1 MIGEVGHFAL
11 IWLAASSL
19 MSTVCYAWQK
29 WQLKRVPTSLSFIVG
44 LNGVVA
50 TLSLLMLALLFVQDQ
65 FQYDYVASH
74 SNSALP
80 VYFKV
85 AAVWGGHQG
94 SMLFWVFTLSL
105 CSALISRLSTS
116 KESALTGYIE
126 DVCWVMQLFV
136 AAFAWFTLLA
146 SNPFVY
152 ASVLVEQGR
161 DLNPMLQDIGLIF
174 HPPLLYLGYIGFST
188 VFAFAFA
195 ALLQTPYNPAWIKLC
210 LPWAILAWF
219 FLTIGIVVG
228 AWWAYNELGWGG
240 WWFWDPVENA
250 SLLPWLTGSALLHVM
265 LAARRQQQ
273 LMIWVVILALV
284 TFNLSIL
291 GTFIVR
297 SGILT
302 SVHAFAVDPS
312 KGIALLLILAVTLL
326 VGFVLLMLR
335 SDMIQSAPIQSLFG
349 RGYLILLSLGLF
361 LVATLTVLLGT
372 FYPMLYEMIGLGQI
386 SVGTFIVR
394 SGILTSV
401 HAFAVDPSKGIALLL
416 ILAVTLLVG
425 FVLLMLRSDMI
436 QSAPIQSLF
445 GRGYLIL
452 LSLGLFLVATLTVL
466 LGTFYPMLYEMIGL
480 GQISVG
486 APYFNTLFYPL
497 SLIAL
502 LVMGAVPL
510 LKWHHG
516 SHLTPTQIIS
526 LASISLAAGAS
537 LYVLQVEAFSFAI
550 LLVWAGACWV
560 IVTHSYFAMMQRKV
574 TFMLLAHVGFAIGSI
589 GAVMNAE
596 HSYELN
602 QKMSAGTVIEV
613 GDWQVEYLESHWYIG
628 ANYTAQQGIIEFR
641 RGNDHF
647 IVKPERRHYP
657 VRVMNMSEPS
667 IKSVWNGDYYLTLGP
682 KVSAQAYAVKIQFKA
697 YVNWI
702 WFGALLAAFG
712 ALIPLSA
719 RVVAR
724 YKARSA
730 YGIIAQA

>member
-11 IWLAASSL
+11 IWLAVSSL

-335 SDMIQSAPIQSLFG
+335 SDMIQSS
-349 RGYLILLSLGLF
+349 
-361 LVATLTVLLGT
+361 
-372 FYPMLYEMIGLGQI
+372 
-386 SVGTFIVR
+386 
-394 SGILTSV
+394 
-401 HAFAVDPSKGIALLL
+401 
-416 ILAVTLLVG
+416 
-425 FVLLMLRSDMI
+425 
-436 QSAPIQSLF
+436 PIQSLF

-537 LYVLQVEAFSFAI
+537 LYVLQVEAFSFAT

>member
-386 SVGTFIVR
+386 SVG
-394 SGILTSV
+394 
-401 HAFAVDPSKGIALLL
+401 
-416 ILAVTLLVG
+416 
-425 FVLLMLRSDMI
+425 
-436 QSAPIQSLF
+436 
-445 GRGYLIL
+445 
-452 LSLGLFLVATLTVL
+452 
-466 LGTFYPMLYEMIGL
+466 
-480 GQISVG
+480 

-516 SHLTPTQIIS
+516 SHLTPTQFIS